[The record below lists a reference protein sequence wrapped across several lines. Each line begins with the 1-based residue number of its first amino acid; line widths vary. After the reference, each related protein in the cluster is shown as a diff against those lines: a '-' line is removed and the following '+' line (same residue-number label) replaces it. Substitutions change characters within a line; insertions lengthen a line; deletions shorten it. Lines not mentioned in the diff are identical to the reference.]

1 MDTAANIPAL
11 TCFCMAIVSFW
22 LWCRLTIAENENS
35 KKTSRKKIQRHH
47 SGNDETLPM
56 GQTRTDGPGQ
66 VYRVDSRR
74 QLKRLPRLDRIQ
86 QFSFPLLWSLAA
98 SVSPQ
103 ASTAQVNGFGLG
115 NYTTLFKYGAELVQ
129 FLLNSA
135 YVALLTVAITLM
147 VRGARE
153 LLNRHLA
160 PV

>member
-1 MDTAANIPAL
+1 
-11 TCFCMAIVSFW
+11 MAIVSFW
-22 LWCRLTIAENENS
+22 LWCRLTIAEYENS

-115 NYTTLFKYGAELVQ
+115 NYTTLFKYGAEL
-129 FLLNSA
+129 FSFC
-135 YVALLTVAITLM
+135 
-147 VRGARE
+147 
-153 LLNRHLA
+153 
-160 PV
+160 